1 MDHPP
6 WAKAK
11 TSHLPLPESHP
22 NSARLT
28 ARHQFTQA
36 FLLITG
42 ALPAKRLI
50 ANGLALDISL
60 APGVRPQRC
69 TDGDEGFSFQYLRF
83 PAGQSARLRS
93 EARIWNPCG
102 IPWSCDS
109 EPMRFLS

>member
-22 NSARLT
+22 NSARHT

-42 ALPAKRLI
+42 SLPAKCMI
-50 ANGLALDISL
+50 ANGLALHISL
-60 APGVRPQRC
+60 APVCEPGRYMGR
-69 TDGDEGFSFQYLRF
+69 DGGFSFQSLRF
-83 PAGQSARLRS
+83 PC
-93 EARIWNPCG
+93 RIKC
-102 IPWSCDS
+102 
-109 EPMRFLS
+109 